1 MATLMEEEEI
11 IGEREGL
18 MFQRDRERE
27 VLSNVNL
34 L

>member
-18 MFQRDRERE
+18 MFQRERERE
-27 VLSNVNL
+27 RFCLM
-34 L
+34 

>member
-18 MFQRDRERE
+18 MFQRERERE
-27 VLSNVNL
+27 RGSV
-34 L
+34 